1 MSCAVYI
8 LLINSSCTDDSIF
21 IFEEEIR
28 CTRVEEPLPDE
39 AAKVASERFNPYFIV
54 FQRILFLILLSYLLQ
69 GHTKMA
75 QLLWI

>member
-28 CTRVEEPLPDE
+28 CTRVEEPFPDE

-75 QLLWI
+75 QLL